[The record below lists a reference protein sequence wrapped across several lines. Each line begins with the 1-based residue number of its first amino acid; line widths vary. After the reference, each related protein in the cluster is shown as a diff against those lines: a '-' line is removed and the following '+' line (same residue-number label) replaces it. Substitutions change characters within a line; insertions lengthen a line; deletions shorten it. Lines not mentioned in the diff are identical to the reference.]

1 MKRQRINA
9 KDAPATQ
16 VANSSRLI
24 QYYWKQLMSRNGMEI
39 STRQWVAL
47 NELHHKGEMFQKKFV
62 NETYDDRPTVANMIS
77 SLVKKGLVIKEPD
90 SIDRRKH
97 RIRLTSEGEEVQY
110 KLSNIVKSGRQKMH
124 KGLNH
129 SDFIELKRIL
139 GTLNKNILE
148 D

>member
-1 MKRQRINA
+1 MKRQRISA

-24 QYYWKQLMSRNGMEI
+24 QYYWKQLMSRNGMQI

-47 NELHHKGEMFQKKFV
+47 DELHHKGEMFQKDFV
-62 NETYDDRPTVANMIS
+62 NETYNDRPTVANMIS
-77 SLVKKGLVIKEPD
+77 SLEKKGLIIKDPD
-90 SIDRRKH
+90 LIDRRKH
-97 RIRLTSEGEEVQY
+97 RIRLTPEGEEVRN
-110 KLSNIVKSGRQKMH
+110 KLTSIIKSGREKMH
-124 KGLNH
+124 KGLSR

-148 D
+148 G

>member
-1 MKRQRINA
+1 MKRQRLSA

-24 QYYWKQLMSRNGMEI
+24 QYYWKQLMSRNGMQI

-47 NELHHKGEMFQKKFV
+47 DELSHKGEMFQKDFV

-77 SLVKKGLVIKEPD
+77 SMEKKGWIIKEPD

-97 RIRLTSEGEEVQY
+97 RIRLTPEGEEVQL
-110 KLSNIVKSGRQKMH
+110 KLSNIIKSGRKTMH
-124 KGLNH
+124 KGLSH

-139 GTLNKNILE
+139 GTLNRNILE
-148 D
+148 A

>member
-1 MKRQRINA
+1 MKRQRISA

-24 QYYWKQLMSRNGMEI
+24 NYYWQQLMSRNGMQI

-47 NELHHKGEMFQKKFV
+47 DELYHKGEMFQKDFV

-77 SLVKKGLVIKEPD
+77 SLVKKGLIIKEPD
-90 SIDRRKH
+90 SIDRRNY
-97 RIRLTSEGEEVQY
+97 RIRLTPEGEDVQH
-110 KLSNIVKSGRQKMH
+110 KLSSIIKSGRKKMH
-124 KGLNH
+124 KGLNR

-148 D
+148 G